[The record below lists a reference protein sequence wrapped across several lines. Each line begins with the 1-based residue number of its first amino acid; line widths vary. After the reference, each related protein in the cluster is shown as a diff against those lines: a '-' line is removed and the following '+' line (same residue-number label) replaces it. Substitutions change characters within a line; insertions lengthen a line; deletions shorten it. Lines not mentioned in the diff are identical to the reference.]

1 MADTEKAW
9 GGQHAEEKSTVRC
22 AGKSRRGKDMECRE
36 AAVRTELAK
45 A

>member
-9 GGQHAEEKSTVRC
+9 GSQHAEKSTIRC
-22 AGKSRRGKDMECRE
+22 AGKSRMGKDVECRE
-36 AAVRTELAK
+36 AAVRTELAN